1 MLDKITQDKKI
12 LEAFIK
18 IAQKQA
24 KSSRPSDVF
33 ESLLKVAEVT
43 DIKRLIMNINE
54 DLDFEFS
61 KARLNREENNV
72 LRQSLLDKID
82 DNNLSD
88 PILQPFIEVIN
99 KNFASLYEIAN
110 STIQYMKDQSKQHG
124 EELITLMF
132 TENPL
137 KGSKVSRNIWRYI
150 LLELFEN
157 KSANV
162 LKSINAITGTAS
174 LVAKRDRGTSI
185 ETGGVEGSEMQ
196 IANPNQ
202 LSVTDELSGEQKLQ
216 LMKKQI
222 DEILAAPNMF
232 LIQYLIEPQIP
243 ESFKKDTK
251 SFKNY
256 YDEYLLQLENAS
268 TAQELASVE
277 ADINKFFD
285 MFVSFIKENMDVGKR
300 YTPQN
305 VYRKKTLRDL
315 QRMCEEIIDQLDLDN
330 LVDDIINSP
339 YYKLPKHI
347 KAELEENQ
355 LIVKELI
362 KAAIQSEVVMNLKER
377 EDIPVRRPTDKR
389 GKTSQIDVLYNF
401 LYKAIN
407 KIETDPEKQEELK
420 RRALLL
426 TKEKYTKDG
435 KDNVSEIAGRIYQH
449 ITPMIESGLIFK
461 LVRDTGKEFAEL
473 TPEEKNNIVK
483 QVHMTVYPLFPV
495 ADFSKNKYKAV
506 RSPYDEQK
514 HKELTKKQIKEKLG
528 LSEESEDS
536 RESNALALLIKKYA
550 FKH

>member
-174 LVAKRDRGTSI
+174 LVAKRDRGTSF

-256 YDEYLLQLENAS
+256 YDEYLLQLKNAS
-268 TAQELASVE
+268 TTEELASAE
-277 ADINKFFD
+277 ENINNFFD
-285 MFVSFIKENMDVGKR
+285 EFVSFIKENMDVGKR
-300 YTPQN
+300 YTPKN
-305 VYRKKTLRDL
+305 IYREKTLRDL
-315 QRMCEEIIDQLDLDN
+315 QRMCGEIIDQLDLDN

-347 KAELEENQ
+347 EVELKENQ
-355 LIVKELI
+355 LMVKELI

-377 EDIPVRRPTDKR
+377 EDIPVRRTKDKKN
-389 GKTSQIDVLYNF
+389 KTSQIDILYNF

-426 TKEKYTKDG
+426 TKEKYTKEG

-449 ITPMIESGLIFK
+449 VTPMIKSGLIFK
-461 LVRDTGKEFAEL
+461 YVRDTGKEFAEL
-473 TPEEKNNIVK
+473 TPEEKTNIMK
-483 QVHMTVYPLFPV
+483 RVHETVYPVFKV
-495 ADFSKNKYKAV
+495 MDFSKNKYKAL
-506 RSPYDEQK
+506 RSLYDEEK
-514 HKELTKKQIKEKLG
+514 HKELTEKQIKEKLG
-528 LSEESEDS
+528 LSEEPEDS

>member
-33 ESLLKVAEVT
+33 QSLLKIAEVT

-54 DLDFEFS
+54 DLDSEFI
-61 KARLNREENNV
+61 KARLNKEENNV

-88 PILQPFIEVIN
+88 PVLQPFIEVIN

-110 STIQYMKDQSKQHG
+110 STIEYMNNQNKQHG

-137 KGSKVSRNIWRYI
+137 EGSKVSRNIWRYI
-150 LLELFEN
+150 LLVLFEN

-174 LVAKRDRGTSI
+174 LVAKRDRGTSF

-202 LSVTDELSGEQKLQ
+202 PSVTDELSGEQKLK

-222 DEILAAPNMF
+222 DEILAAPDMF

-256 YDEYLLQLENAS
+256 YDDN
-268 TAQELASVE
+268 
-277 ADINKFFD
+277 NFFD
-285 MFVSFIKENMDVGKR
+285 EFVSFIKENMDVGKR
-300 YTPQN
+300 YTPKN
-305 VYRKKTLRDL
+305 IYRKKTLRDL
-315 QRMCEEIIDQLDLDN
+315 QRMCGEIIDQLDLDN

-339 YYKLPKHI
+339 YYQLPKHI

-377 EDIPVRRPTDKR
+377 EDIPVRRTKDKKN
-389 GKTSQIDVLYNF
+389 KTAQIDILYNF

-449 ITPMIESGLIFK
+449 VTPMIKSGLIFK
-461 LVRDTGKEFAEL
+461 YVRDTGKEFAEL
-473 TPEEKNNIVK
+473 TPEEKTNIMK
-483 QVHMTVYPLFPV
+483 QVHEKVYPVFKV
-495 ADFSKNKYKAV
+495 IDFSKNPYKAV

-514 HKELTKKQIKEKLG
+514 HKELTEKQIKEKLG

-550 FKH
+550 FRH